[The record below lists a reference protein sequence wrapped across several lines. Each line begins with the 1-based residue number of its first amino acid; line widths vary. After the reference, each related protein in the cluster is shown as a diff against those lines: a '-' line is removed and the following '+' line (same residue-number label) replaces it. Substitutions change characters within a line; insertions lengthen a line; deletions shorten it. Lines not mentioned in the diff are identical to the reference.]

1 MFNTNDTSLE
11 NEDWFV
17 PNEPDEVKLAL
28 SEDSEGSLYED
39 MLLLQSYSTEI
50 DELTLEA
57 NEIETIIEKN
67 DELGNI
73 IKTADEELKKTG
85 TISNETALTISNK
98 YSEVS
103 ILLNINKEEI
113 NTESALKYKK
123 EIYNLTKENSSDE
136 HWLKRLLNKFI
147 EFCRNVYY
155 RVVEYATKL
164 GIAITRQE
172 VAATRLATYISDNL
186 DNFKIDKWEY
196 MIPYADIIGNF
207 TILKN
212 FTVSE
217 IEKYVKFSN
226 GGFESDRL
234 VDLYKSCIDK
244 KDLSKFKS
252 LDGIPVEYDL
262 REYLT
267 DYKVNKIVPIDIT
280 GKTNHVLL
288 SYIDGSNKI
297 RLAKKTVYSKV
308 DGNFKASLKTKGI
321 LSREDMLSV
330 LRQISISIRNNRD
343 NISLVYTYIRE
354 INGIVSKIKNSD
366 DKEFIS
372 DVVHCGTILVNSL
385 SLSSRV
391 GLFSNGFIIGL
402 IGKMSRIYK
411 KQSKQKI

>member
-85 TISNETALTISNK
+85 TISNETALSITNK

-234 VDLYKSCIDK
+234 VDLYRSCIDK

-267 DYKVNKIVPIDIT
+267 DYKVNKVVPIDIT

-288 SYIDGSNKI
+288 SYIDSSNKFRI
-297 RLAKKTVYSKV
+297 AKKTVYSV
-308 DGNFKASLKTKGI
+308 RYSFKSYSTGIPSKLLNLDKSFLSIQLLYKSTNLSDSNPPLLNLTYFSISLTVKFFNIVKLPIMSAYGI
-321 LSREDMLSV
+321 IYSHLSILKLSRLSD
-330 LRQISISIRNNRD
+330 I
-343 NISLVYTYIRE
+343 
-354 INGIVSKIKNSD
+354 
-366 DKEFIS
+366 
-372 DVVHCGTILVNSL
+372 
-385 SLSSRV
+385 
-391 GLFSNGFIIGL
+391 
-402 IGKMSRIYK
+402 
-411 KQSKQKI
+411 

>member
-85 TISNETALTISNK
+85 TISNETALSITNK

-103 ILLNINKEEI
+103 ILLNVNKEEI

-207 TILKN
+207 TIL
-212 FTVSE
+212 
-217 IEKYVKFSN
+217 
-226 GGFESDRL
+226 
-234 VDLYKSCIDK
+234 
-244 KDLSKFKS
+244 
-252 LDGIPVEYDL
+252 
-262 REYLT
+262 
-267 DYKVNKIVPIDIT
+267 
-280 GKTNHVLL
+280 
-288 SYIDGSNKI
+288 
-297 RLAKKTVYSKV
+297 
-308 DGNFKASLKTKGI
+308 
-321 LSREDMLSV
+321 
-330 LRQISISIRNNRD
+330 
-343 NISLVYTYIRE
+343 
-354 INGIVSKIKNSD
+354 
-366 DKEFIS
+366 
-372 DVVHCGTILVNSL
+372 
-385 SLSSRV
+385 
-391 GLFSNGFIIGL
+391 
-402 IGKMSRIYK
+402 
-411 KQSKQKI
+411 

>member
-85 TISNETALTISNK
+85 TISNETALSITNK

-212 FTVSE
+212 FTVGE

-262 REYLT
+262 KEYVLKDIENYIKDFVYT
-267 DYKVNKIVPIDIT
+267 NDIDI
-280 GKTNHVLL
+280 N
-288 SYIDGSNKI
+288 Y
-297 RLAKKTVYSKV
+297 AKENAERIKDEV
-308 DGNFKASLKTKGI
+308 NIKTKLQSSLI
-321 LSREDMLSV
+321 LLNKMNAPEELI
-330 LRQISISIRNNRD
+330 L
-343 NISLVYTYIRE
+343 LVR
-354 INGIVSKIKNSD
+354 KKDKRIK
-366 DKEFIS
+366 
-372 DVVHCGTILVNSL
+372 
-385 SLSSRV
+385 
-391 GLFSNGFIIGL
+391 
-402 IGKMSRIYK
+402 
-411 KQSKQKI
+411 

>member
-1 MFNTNDTSLE
+1 MTE
-11 NEDWFV
+11 
-17 PNEPDEVKLAL
+17 K
-28 SEDSEGSLYED
+28 
-39 MLLLQSYSTEI
+39 EI
-50 DELTLEA
+50 DFGE
-57 NEIETIIEKN
+57 N

-85 TISNETALTISNK
+85 TIRNETALSITNK

-226 GGFESDRL
+226 GGFESDML

-343 NISLVYTYIRE
+343 NISLLYTYIRE

-402 IGKMSRIYK
+402 IGRMSRIYK